1 MAKICITMA
10 FICFTLSV
18 LPNLSN
24 SRYLLVELEPID
36 ALEPKT
42 LPEDD
47 EKGVMPEQE
56 QEPTH
61 VGSRISG
68 NLEDQCRHTECGVN
82 TGCRI
87 KNNRAECV
95 CLPQHTGNP
104 YKRCIPDENVVKG

>member
-1 MAKICITMA
+1 MA

-36 ALEPKT
+36 DLEPET

-47 EKGVMPEQE
+47 EEGVMPEQE
-56 QEPTH
+56 QKPTH

-68 NLEDQCRHTECGVN
+68 NLEDPCRYKGCEVN
-82 TGCRI
+82 AKCEV
-87 KNNRAECV
+87 KNHKATCI
-95 CLPQHTGNP
+95 CLPQHTGHP